1 MAQPL
6 AEPFGPLRRALDDFH
21 VVAVLDALRQP
32 VADVAAA
39 GDQHPL
45 VVVLEAAQLAH
56 HRADVVLGG
65 DEEHFVIG
73 FDDGV
78 ALGND
83 RPVAAEDRR
92 NPGVHVGHVL
102 AQLAQLVAH
111 QRAAVIGA
119 HRHQLHAAGGEV
131 DHLQG
136 AGVLDQPLDVVGDH
150 LLRADDHV
158 DGNGVFVEQL
168 VRAAGVVGGADTGDF
183 GGGAEQGVGHLAGDH
198 VDLVGVG
205 DGDQH
210 VGVFG
215 AGFLEHPGIAAH
227 AEHGANVQT
236 VPQFPQALAVD
247 VDDGDVVAFP
257 RQVLRQGAAHLAGTE
272 NDDLHDRWSVTLLS
286 SAALRLCRQAR

>member
-1 MAQPL
+1 M
-6 AEPFGPLRRALDDFH
+6 
-21 VVAVLDALRQP
+21 
-32 VADVAAA
+32 
-39 GDQHPL
+39 
-45 VVVLEAAQLAH
+45 
-56 HRADVVLGG
+56 
-65 DEEHFVIG
+65 
-73 FDDGV
+73 
-78 ALGND
+78 
-83 RPVAAEDRR
+83 
-92 NPGVHVGHVL
+92 
-102 AQLAQLVAH
+102 
-111 QRAAVIGA
+111 
-119 HRHQLHAAGGEV
+119 
-131 DHLQG
+131 
-136 AGVLDQPLDVVGDH
+136 LDQPLDVVGDH